1 MKKIYYEFLKL
12 IGFTEKYESASE
24 NSENKKPELN
34 MKKKTN
40 KIKEN
45 DSQFTMKSPIMQI
58 KQLLKALSV
67 PFYDGRILLT
77 IDSPRSTLK
86 FILLNPNICFEEIV
100 SNARSVILAGGTMKP
115 VKKLYLLVR
124 LVN

>member
-1 MKKIYYEFLKL
+1 
-12 IGFTEKYESASE
+12 
-24 NSENKKPELN
+24 